1 MLSSTGALSSLRHR
15 NFRLLF
21 AANLTSNIGS
31 WAQRVAQ
38 DWLILELT
46 HSPRDLGIVTGLQF
60 LPSLLL
66 SVHGGL
72 LADRVSK
79 RKLLI
84 LTSVLSCSSS
94 LLLGTLVVTG
104 AVRVWHVMALALA
117 LGVFGALEAPARQ
130 TFNSE
135 LVGPDEL
142 RNAVSLNAANFN
154 AGRLIGPAVSGFLIA
169 KFHTGPSFFIDATS
183 YVFVITALLM
193 MRDSELHID
202 AKKVSTGT
210 IREAVGYVR
219 ARPDIM
225 GVMLTMFF
233 VATFGLN
240 FQMFNAL
247 MATTVFGKG
256 PAEFGGLGSFVAL
269 GSLSGSIISAR
280 LNRKHGPRFI
290 MLFGVFFGAG
300 VILLSQS
307 PSYLVYSCYLP
318 ISGAMALTT
327 MISANTY
334 VQTTTEPHI
343 RGRVMGLYLMLVF
356 GGTPVGAVLLGWTS
370 THFGIRDAML
380 GFGIITG
387 LGVVITYVVLRSK
400 MKTPAMH
407 WHHPPEFL
415 TSSH

>member
-21 AANLTSNIGS
+21 AANLTSNIGG

-38 DWLILELT
+38 DWLVLELT

-60 LPSLLL
+60 LPSLVL

-72 LADRVSK
+72 LADRVNK

-84 LTSVLSCSSS
+84 VTSVLSCASS
-94 LLLGTLVVTG
+94 LLLGILVVTG
-104 AVRVWHVMALALA
+104 TVHVWHVMVLGLA

-135 LVGPDEL
+135 LVSPDEL

-154 AGRLIGPAVSGFLIA
+154 GGRLIGPAVSGFLIA
-169 KFHTGPSFFIDATS
+169 KFHTGPSFFIDAAS
-183 YVFVITALLM
+183 YVFVVIALLM
-193 MRDSELHID
+193 MRESELHID

-210 IREAVGYVR
+210 VREAVQYVKS
-219 ARPDIM
+219 RPDIM
-225 GVMLTMFF
+225 GTMLTMFF

-256 PAEFGGLGSFVAL
+256 PAEFGGLGSFVAI

-290 MLFGVFFGAG
+290 MLFAVIFGSGVM
-300 VILLSQS
+300 LLSQS
-307 PSYLVYSCYLP
+307 PSYWLYSCYLP

-327 MISANTY
+327 LISANTY

-356 GGTPVGAVLLGWTS
+356 GGTPIGAVLLGWTS
-370 THFGIRDAML
+370 THFGIRASML
-380 GFGIITG
+380 GCGIITAA
-387 LGVVITYVVLRSK
+387 GVIVTYLVLSGK
-400 MKTPAMH
+400 MKTPEPH
-407 WHHPPEFL
+407 WHHPPDFIL
-415 TSSH
+415 T